1 MGAAFSHL
9 TLAGLNAKT
18 SFLPEDKEFKYKV
31 QVKAH
36 TERINP
42 FLMCCI
48 ATTSMKIF

>member
-18 SFLPEDKEFKYKV
+18 SFLPEDKEFKYEV

-36 TERINP
+36 REGINP
-42 FLMCCI
+42 LLTCCI
-48 ATTSMKIF
+48 ATTAMKIF